1 MSIIRKRTLAV
12 LLAAVVSA
20 ACSERLPDADRIKSD
35 LIGQTV
41 GNVIFRWRFESLNEF
56 ESFEITNQERT
67 GDIVEYTANVILT
80 EPRGRS
86 SATLT
91 VVYRREDNGWSLT
104 SVSDNRTLKRR

>member
-1 MSIIRKRTLAV
+1 MSRMGKRTLSA
-12 LLAAVVSA
+12 LLAVVVST
-20 ACSERLPDADRIKSD
+20 ACSERLPDADQIKSD

-56 ESFEITNQERT
+56 ESFAITNQERT
-67 GDIVEYTANVILT
+67 GDVVEYTANVILT

-91 VVYRREDNGWSLT
+91 IVYRLEDNGWSLA